1 MLQVCPTDIV
11 HAPAERI
18 WRLVTTPTELARW
31 TATTL
36 IDAPD
41 GSLGAGD
48 RLVLGAG
55 PGHVMRVIFR
65 VIDAVPPR
73 RLALHIRLPLG
84 VTNDEVI
91 EIAAIGP
98 GASRVTFN

>member
-1 MLQVCPTDIV
+1 MLEVCPTDVI

-31 TATTL
+31 TDTTL
-36 IDAPD
+36 IEAPD
-41 GSLGAGD
+41 GALGAGE

-65 VIDAVPPR
+65 VVDAVAPR

-91 EIAAIGP
+91 EIAAIGAA
-98 GASRVTFN
+98 ASRVTFN

>member
-1 MLQVCPTDIV
+1 MLEVCPTDVI

-31 TATTL
+31 TDTTL
-36 IDAPD
+36 IEAPD
-41 GSLGAGD
+41 GALGAGD

-65 VIDAVPPR
+65 VVDAVAPR
-73 RLALHIRLPLG
+73 RVALHIRLPLG

-91 EIAAIGP
+91 EIAAIGAA
-98 GASRVTFN
+98 ASRVTFN

>member
-1 MLQVCPTDIV
+1 MLQVCPTDVV

-31 TATTL
+31 TDTTL
-36 IDAPD
+36 IESPD
-41 GSLGAGD
+41 RALGAGD
-48 RLVLGAG
+48 GLVVGAG
-55 PGHVMRVIFR
+55 PGHVMRLIFR
-65 VIDAVPPR
+65 VIDAVPPH

-98 GASRVTFN
+98 AASRVTFN